1 MYISVPDRNSVW
13 RMDLKNGG
21 VKVAFAGN
29 DNSPGCEQRSGETK
43 HPLGLPM
50 GMGTTK
56 ENVYVADPFC
66 DTIWKISKKDGSVKD
81 IRGPLAGLGAGGGSC
96 TDGPVAFA
104 TFGAPVD
111 VAVDTNGNIWVADAG
126 CNSIREIT
134 DVWAAKETSAIAGA
148 LKSTLGG
155 LAGRLPSATVGK
167 IQGAIDSL
175 QGDFI
180 EANRWWVITVAG
192 SREGVGGFRDGLAG
206 QTLFAGPMGITTA
219 PGTGGFT
226 YLYVSDTGN
235 KRIRQI
241 SIPG

>member
-1 MYISVPDRNSVW
+1 
-13 RMDLKNGG
+13 
-21 VKVAFAGN
+21 
-29 DNSPGCEQRSGETK
+29 
-43 HPLGLPM
+43 
-50 GMGTTK
+50 MGTTK
-56 ENVYVADPFC
+56 DDLFVADPFC

-81 IRGPLAGLGAGGGSC
+81 IRGPLASLGAGGGSC

-126 CNSIREIT
+126 CNSIREIK
-134 DVWAAKETSAIAGA
+134 DVWATKETSAIAGA

-155 LAGRLPSATVGK
+155 LAGRLPASTVGK

-175 QGDFI
+175 QPDFI

-206 QTLFAGPMGITTA
+206 QSLFSGPMGITTA
-219 PGTGGFT
+219 PGSGGFT

-235 KRIRQI
+235 KRIRLI
-241 SIPG
+241 SVPG